1 MSPVTVFSPTGEAL
15 PPATS
20 IGQHFTGE
28 FPPARLSLAYRVA
41 LVATAAAM
49 VLLPLVY
56 LAVAAGAAWG
66 VWWWLGAGLEVFKH
80 STSIWSLLLYLT
92 PAITGGITVVFLFKP
107 FFAPREKSSEPV
119 AVDLAQ
125 EPVLREFLA
134 QICRRTGVAMP
145 ASVHLN
151 ATVNASASFRRG
163 WLSLGRRDLAL
174 TLGTPLIRGL
184 TVRQLGGVIAHEFG
198 HFAQRTGMFS
208 QFLIRTI
215 NDWFAHVV
223 FGRDRWDAWLIENS
237 ENNDWRVA
245 APLWCA
251 RGGVWG
257 SRKILHGLLYVAHA
271 LSCWLSRQMEFDADY
286 YAAHLQGAESFA
298 TTANAISLLAIAE
311 QRANEDINVWW
322 RDKRAVTDFARVVSL
337 RRSGLP
343 TELEAAFAKAQTEE
357 KTRWHDTHPCM
368 RDRIARARTL
378 GTAGVLEHDGAATE
392 LFRDFAASSREVTAA
407 LYRHSVGDQ
416 LDKATPLSDD
426 EIAQRI
432 AGDDARA
439 AALHRLTGS
448 AIALDRPV
456 LLTLAEIAPGAA
468 GPHPTRAEH
477 AKWFADEAERLRRA
491 LEADAQAYERLHEL
505 AGARRFIDCGI
516 GVKPATFRLRASTQ
530 IALDEAQAETLRIRL
545 EHDGLL
551 TEAANRVRQRLCT
564 FGRLAHEHAPRP
576 EAERLRVLLET
587 FASLS
592 PLYTKLPQ
600 LLQLQSIVRLFAVNQ
615 AALAKDTRFVIAYD
629 GVCTEARKALAD
641 ALALAA
647 NIDDPLAEKDTP
659 RTVADRLRNATTET
673 DNLTV
678 LTAQLGAAIRY
689 YFQLLSEC
697 AALAEALEP
706 EVNAS

>member
-1 MSPVTVFSPTGEAL
+1 MSSVTVSPAADEAL
-15 PPATS
+15 APS
-20 IGQHFTGE
+20 IARHFTGE
-28 FPPARLSLAYRVA
+28 FPPARLSIAYRVA

-56 LAVAAGAAWG
+56 LAVAAAAAWG
-66 VWWWLGAGLEVFKH
+66 VWWWLGTGLEIFKH

-92 PAITGGITVVFLFKP
+92 PAITGGVTVLFLFKP
-107 FFAPREKSSEPV
+107 FFAPREKSSAPI

-184 TVRQLGGVIAHEFG
+184 TVQQLGGVIAHEFG

-215 NDWFAHVV
+215 NDWFVHVV
-223 FGRDRWDAWLIENS
+223 FGRDQWDAWLIQNS
-237 ENNDWRVA
+237 ENNDWRLA

-251 RGGVWG
+251 RGGVWV

-298 TTANAISLLAIAE
+298 ATANAISLLALAE
-311 QRANEDINVWW
+311 QRATDDINVWW
-322 RDKRAVTDFARVVSL
+322 RDKRAVADFAQVVTL

-343 TELEAAFAKAQTEE
+343 AELETAFAKAQAEE
-357 KTRWHDTHPCM
+357 KTLWHHTHPCM

-378 GTAGVLEHDGAATE
+378 AAPGVLAHDGAAAE
-392 LFRDFAASSREVTAA
+392 LFRDFAARSREVTAA
-407 LYRHSVGDQ
+407 LYRHSVGDRLAQ
-416 LDKATPLSDD
+416 AQALSDE

-439 AALHRLTGS
+439 AALQRLTGG

-477 AKWFADEAERLRRA
+477 AQWFANEAERLRRA

-516 GVKPATFRLRASTQ
+516 GVKPATFRLKASTLL
-530 IALDEAQAETLRIRL
+530 ALDEAQAEALRSRL

-551 TEAANRVRQRLCT
+551 TETATRVRHRLRA
-564 FGRLAHEHAPRP
+564 FARLAHENSTRP
-576 EAERLRVLLET
+576 EAARLRVLLET

-592 PLYTKLPQ
+592 PLYGRLPQ
-600 LLQLQSIVRLFAVNQ
+600 LLQLQAIVRLFAVNH
-615 AALAKDTRFVIAYD
+615 AALQKDTRFIIAYD
-629 GVCTEARKALAD
+629 GAMTEARKALTD
-641 ALALAA
+641 ALATAA
-647 NIDDPLAEKDTP
+647 TVDDPLAESGAP
-659 RTVADRLRNATTET
+659 RTVADRVRAATTET
-673 DNLTV
+673 ECLTV

-706 EVNAS
+706 TVSAP